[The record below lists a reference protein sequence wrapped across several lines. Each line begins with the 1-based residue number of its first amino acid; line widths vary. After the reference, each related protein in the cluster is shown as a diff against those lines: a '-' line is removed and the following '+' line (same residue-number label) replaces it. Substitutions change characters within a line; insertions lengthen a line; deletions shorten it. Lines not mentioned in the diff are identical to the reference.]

1 MIQPFTSTFDWSTTI
16 FGGIHQYLQK
26 SKQTSRSLHVITKK
40 MNIKDGI
47 VHNGYSQKYA
57 FLYILQR
64 KFSNRVFLEIHT
76 VTTYSV
82 TITIEVR
89 LAE

>member
-1 MIQPFTSTFDWSTTI
+1 
-16 FGGIHQYLQK
+16 
-26 SKQTSRSLHVITKK
+26 

-47 VHNGYSQKYA
+47 VHSGYSQKYA